1 MNLRARLVLVVAGAM
16 AITLVAIACG
26 GPTSTEIVQT
36 QTALNKE
43 ANATATAN
51 AVAAAGGDVE
61 KHVAFKV
68 GKGSI
73 AEQVQETQAAKATAA
88 VAAGEEVAGASS
100 GATVTPVP
108 EVITEAPEGPAQSGE
123 VEILI
128 KNMGAMDPDV
138 VKITVGTTVTWA
150 NIERTNHSTRSDPG
164 QAESWDSG
172 DMARKV
178 TEKAFKTFSHTFT
191 KPGRYTYGSGLDYDI
206 GRGVIFVVQE

>member
-1 MNLRARLVLVVAGAM
+1 LVVAGAM
-16 AITLVAIACG
+16 AITLVALACG

-43 ANATATAN
+43 SNATATAN
-51 AVAAAGGDVE
+51 AVATAGGDVRE
-61 KHVAFKV
+61 HVAFKV

-73 AEQVQETQAAKATAA
+73 AEQVQLTQAAKATAA
-88 VAAGEEVAGASS
+88 VAAGEAVAGASS

-108 EVITEAPEGPAQSGE
+108 EVVTEAPEGPALTGD

-128 KNMGAMDPDV
+128 KNLGVMDPEG

-150 NIERTNHSTRSDPG
+150 NIERTNHSTRSDPD
-164 QAESWDSG
+164 QDESWDSG

-178 TEKAFKTFSHTFT
+178 TEKEFKTFSHTFT
-191 KPGRYTYGSGLDYDI
+191 VPGRYTYGSGLDYDK
-206 GRGVIFVVQE
+206 GRGVIFVVEE